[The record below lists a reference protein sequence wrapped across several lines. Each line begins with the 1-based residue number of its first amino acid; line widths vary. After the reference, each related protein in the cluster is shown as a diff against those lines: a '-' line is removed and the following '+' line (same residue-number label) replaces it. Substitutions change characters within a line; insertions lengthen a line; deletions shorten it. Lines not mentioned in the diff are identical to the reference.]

1 MRGFTP
7 LQMHSCR
14 RTIAVAPCT
23 RGFTDSD
30 PKTPPKRSD
39 SDMKNRTVMVRM
51 LNSEQVASVTEHAKN
66 LGALAFEV
74 HEKESGEYCSIKDA
88 REYYHNGYT
97 NHPYVEEA
105 IEAGYTLNNWDDLS
119 YADKCEFTEMVE
131 LYSEGDD
138 YMAPDLNETW
148 ENFNAFIASHS
159 GWLQN
164 VKPEHSG

>member
-1 MRGFTP
+1 MRGFTNNN
-7 LQMHSCR
+7 
-14 RTIAVAPCT
+14 
-23 RGFTDSD
+23 
-30 PKTPPKRSD
+30 PKPPPKRSN
-39 SDMKNRTVMVRM
+39 SNMKNRTVMVRM

-74 HEKESGEYCSIKDA
+74 HETESGEYCSIKDA

-105 IEAGYTLNNWDDLS
+105 IEAGYTLIDWDDLS
-119 YADKCEFTEMVE
+119 YVDKCEFTEMVE

-138 YMAPDLNETW
+138 YMAPDLNQTW
-148 ENFNAFIASHS
+148 ENFDAFIASHS

-164 VKPEHSG
+164 VKLEHST